1 MTKADDT
8 RKASYH
14 RMAESLRDLERAL
27 HGAARGA
34 GAVPDEWH
42 AIAQG
47 VGAGRKVKL
56 TLWVEADVLRFFR
69 SLGKGHTT
77 RMAEV
82 LSTFMHA
89 RLAGVVKGPEDV
101 DYSAPYR
108 TEEEQAALAER
119 KRKYDALLEADL
131 QTLKRVTRGG

>member
-1 MTKADDT
+1 MSTKEDK

-27 HGAARGA
+27 HWPAYGT
-34 GAVPDEWH
+34 GAVPEEWH

-56 TLWVEADVLRFFR
+56 TLWVEADVLQFFR
-69 SLGKGHTT
+69 GLGKGHTT

-119 KRKYDALLEADL
+119 QRGYAAALAADL
-131 QTLKRVTRGG
+131 ETLKRVARG

>member
-1 MTKADDT
+1 MTAQDDK
-8 RKASYH
+8 RRASYH
-14 RMAESLRDLERAL
+14 RMAEGMRTLERAL
-27 HGAARGA
+27 HGARRGA
-34 GAVPDEWH
+34 GAVPEEWH

-69 SLGKGHTT
+69 SMGAGHTT

-89 RLAGVVKGPEDV
+89 RLAGVVTGPEGV
-101 DYSAPYR
+101 DYTKPFQ
-108 TEEEQAALAER
+108 TPEEVEAAAER
-119 KRKYDALLEADL
+119 GRKYDRDL
-131 QTLKRVTRGG
+131 AAEWERYKDSKRRG

>member
-1 MTKADDT
+1 MTIRDDN

-14 RMAESLRDLERAL
+14 RMAEGMRNLERAL
-27 HGAARGA
+27 HGATRGE
-34 GAVPDEWH
+34 GAVPEEWH

-69 SLGKGHTT
+69 SMGAGHTT

-89 RLAGVVKGPEDV
+89 RLAGVVKGPEAV
-101 DYSAPYR
+101 DYSGPYR
-108 TEEEQAALAER
+108 TEEEREALAER
-119 KRKYDALLEADL
+119 QRRDRAALEADL
-131 QTLKRVTRGG
+131 RRARGE

>member
-1 MTKADDT
+1 MTKANDN

-14 RMAESLRDLERAL
+14 RMAEGLRNLERAL
-27 HGAARGA
+27 HGARRGE
-34 GAVPDEWH
+34 GAVPEDWH

-69 SLGKGHTT
+69 SMGKGHTT

-89 RLAGVVKGPEDV
+89 RLAGVVKGPEGV
-101 DYSAPYR
+101 DYGTPYR
-108 TEEEQAALAER
+108 TEEERGAQAERSRRWDAELAE
-119 KRKYDALLEADL
+119 DL
-131 QTLKRVTRGG
+131 RRARRGE

>member
-1 MTKADDT
+1 MTIRDDN

-14 RMAESLRDLERAL
+14 RMAEGLRALERAL

-34 GAVPDEWH
+34 EAVPEEWH

-47 VGAGRKVKL
+47 AGAGRKVKL

-101 DYSAPYR
+101 DYSAPYVS
-108 TEEEQAALAER
+108 EEERAARAER
-119 KRKYDALLEADL
+119 ARRYGEELEADL
-131 QTLKRVTRGG
+131 RRARGE

>member
-1 MTKADDT
+1 MSTKDDN

-14 RMAESLRDLERAL
+14 RMAEGLRDLERAL
-27 HGAARGA
+27 HGPRRGQ
-34 GAVPDEWH
+34 GAVPEAWH
-42 AIAQG
+42 AIAQA
-47 VGAGRKVKL
+47 VGPGRKVKL

-82 LSTFMHA
+82 LATFMHA

-101 DYSAPYR
+101 DYSGLYR
-108 TEEEQAALAER
+108 TEEEAAALAARQKRER
-119 KRKYDALLEADL
+119 DALEADL
-131 QTLKRVTRGG
+131 RRLGRWE

>member
-1 MTKADDT
+1 MTT
-8 RKASYH
+8 RKDQQNASYH

-27 HGAARGA
+27 HGGRRAN
-34 GAVPDEWH
+34 GAVPEEWH

-69 SLGKGHTT
+69 TLGKGHTT

-101 DYSAPYR
+101 NYSAPYY
-108 TEEEQAALAER
+108 TPEEQQAIDERMRRNREELAEELR
-119 KRKYDALLEADL
+119 RARRY
-131 QTLKRVTRGG
+131 

>member
-1 MTKADDT
+1 MTKGDDN
-8 RKASYH
+8 RNASYH
-14 RMAESLRDLERAL
+14 RMAEGLRSLERAL
-27 HGAARGA
+27 HGSARGA
-34 GAVPDEWH
+34 EAVPEEWH

-69 SLGKGHTT
+69 SMGAGHTT

-89 RLAGVVKGPEDV
+89 RLAGVIKGPEAV

-108 TEEEQAALAER
+108 TEEEVAGLEERARRDRAA
-119 KRKYDALLEADL
+119 LEADL
-131 QTLKRVTRGG
+131 RRAGRGE

>member
-1 MTKADDT
+1 MTAKDNS

-14 RMAESLRDLERAL
+14 RMAEGMRNLERAL

-34 GAVPDEWH
+34 EAVPEEWH

-69 SLGKGHTT
+69 TLGKGHTT

-108 TEEEQAALAER
+108 TEEERAALAER
-119 KRKYDALLEADL
+119 ARGYREELAADL
-131 QTLKRVTRGG
+131 RRALRE